1 MAKAKTVAAG
11 AEEIEAVLEQGA
23 DKVRETFEKAGKGL
37 EKFASFQK
45 ESMEAWM
52 ESAGLAGKGA
62 EKIKAELTAYVKSST
77 EGFAEVS
84 KAIMSAKSVQTAM
97 ELQSSYAKSAFETY
111 VAEMKKV
118 AELISGTT
126 KAAMEPIQ
134 ARTKLFME
142 MVQTKAA

>member
-1 MAKAKTVAAG
+1 MAKAKTVADG
-11 AEEIEAVLEQGA
+11 TEEIEAVLEKGA
-23 DKVRETFEKAGKGL
+23 DKVRETIEKAGKGF

-52 ESAGLAGKGA
+52 ELAGLAGKGA
-62 EKIKAELTAYVKSST
+62 EKIQAELTAYMKAST

-84 KAIMSAKSVQTAM
+84 KAVMSAKSVQAAM

-118 AELISGTT
+118 ADLIAGTT
-126 KAAMEPIQ
+126 KSALEPLQ
-134 ARTKLFME
+134 ARSKLFME